1 MFALRMSHWL
11 NLMSEERTYTTG
23 EIAKLLGVNFR
34 TIKRWIY
41 SGKISAQKTASGR
54 YRIRESEIDRLKR
67 LTTEE
72 QDKAGKVEEDILKAV
87 WNKKVAYLRELQVCL
102 EYDHLHEDIY
112 EALNRLTHAEKL
124 KTKYFKDNRWYFQT
138 DLNWEDV
145 EPIALQK
152 KELIDFYM
160 NYPRDFRRGDIFYDD
175 YSEFLVER
183 ALLRAG
189 YAVVSKNAYYFNG
202 NAYRQ
207 NVGPGRPRDLDFI
220 AYFRPKDKYLGLQV
234 KNRLE
239 YPKMDDVNEFLD
251 ICHTLHVR
259 PVLVTRIS
267 HPRVYSVINNVD
279 GKIVIFMR
287 YLLKPPF
294 PKETF
299 NRVVKE
305 LGIPLGVYQWVPD
318 FLVRK
323 FEDLRMEL

>member
-1 MFALRMSHWL
+1 LTMSKVK
-11 NLMSEERTYTTG
+11 EKTYTTG
-23 EIAKLLGVNFR
+23 QAARLIGVSFR

-41 SGKISAQKTASGR
+41 SGKISVSKTPSGR
-54 YRIRESEIDRLKR
+54 YRVRESEIERLKKLLSSELEKLAKIR
-67 LTTEE
+67 EE
-72 QDKAGKVEEDILKAV
+72 VLKVIWK
-87 WNKKVAYLRELQVCL
+87 KKVAYLRELQVCL
-102 EYDHLHEDIY
+102 EYDHLHEDTY
-112 EALNRLTHAEKL
+112 EVLQVVVEKKEL
-124 KTKYFKDNRWYFQT
+124 KTESFQGNRWYFRT
-138 DLNWEDV
+138 DLDWKDV
-145 EPIALQK
+145 EPIALEK
-152 KELIDFYM
+152 KGLIDFYVS
-160 NYPRDFRRGDIFYDD
+160 YPRDFRQRDVLYDD

-183 ALLRAG
+183 ALIHAG
-189 YAVVSKNAYYFNG
+189 YVVVSKNAYYFNG

-207 NVGPGRPRDLDFI
+207 EVGPGRPRDVDFI
-220 AYFRPKDKYLGLQV
+220 TCLRSKEEYLGLQI

-239 YPKMDDVNEFLD
+239 YPKISDVHEFLD